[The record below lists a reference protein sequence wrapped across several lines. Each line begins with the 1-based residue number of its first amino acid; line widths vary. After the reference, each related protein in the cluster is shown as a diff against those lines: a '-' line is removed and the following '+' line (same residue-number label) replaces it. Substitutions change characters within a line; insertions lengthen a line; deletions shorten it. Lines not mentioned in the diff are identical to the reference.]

1 MDSKY
6 IVVFNDQKK
15 GEAAATMLCDA
26 MNNGALIISAVAT
39 RDSVHYLIANIPQE
53 PQMPLNA
60 EDRQIIRD
68 NLDAEDAAEQAATE
82 EMLDSI
88 ELDEKGGMV

>member
-1 MDSKY
+1 METNY

-15 GEAAATMLCDA
+15 GEASASLLCQE

-39 RDSVHYLIANIPQE
+39 RDSVHYLIGRVSEE
-53 PQMPLNA
+53 PQMALNA

-68 NLDAEDAAEQAATE
+68 NLDAEDAAEKNNNE
-82 EMLDSI
+82 
-88 ELDEKGGMV
+88 